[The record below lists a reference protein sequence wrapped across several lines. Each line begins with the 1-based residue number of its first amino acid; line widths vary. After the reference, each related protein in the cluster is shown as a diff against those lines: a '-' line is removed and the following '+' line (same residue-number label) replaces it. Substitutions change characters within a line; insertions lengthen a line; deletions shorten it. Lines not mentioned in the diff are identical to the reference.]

1 MKVERRLC
9 YDPATR
15 EISIGGEVLKI
26 PKKERELLVYLVEHP
41 DVVQT
46 RDELIEAVWGYDS
59 LGQSSTLTVHINRL
73 RKKLENDPACPEIIE
88 TVWGRGY
95 RVRSDRV
102 SILSN

>member
-1 MKVERRLC
+1 MKDERRLR
-9 YDPATR
+9 YVPETG
-15 EISIGGEVLKI
+15 EISIGGEVLKL
-26 PKKERELLVYLVEHP
+26 PKKERELLVYLATHP
-41 DVVQT
+41 DIVHT
-46 RDELIEAVWGYDS
+46 REALIEAVWGYDS

>member
-15 EISIGGEVLKI
+15 EISIGGEVLKL

-41 DVVQT
+41 DVVHT

-73 RKKLENDPACPEIIE
+73 RKRLNKKAACQNIIE

-95 RVRSDRV
+95 RV
-102 SILSN
+102 LSEVIK